1 MTLECGLKGTQ
12 KLFFL
17 NQGQAAS
24 CCRSYPESLP
34 PTLDR
39 LLQHWQQEKQQLAD
53 GVAIT
58 NCETCWK
65 HESAGLK
72 SYRNNYGMYTINTV
86 ELWLSNACNQ
96 MCSYCS
102 PKFSSTW
109 QDSIEHHGAFT
120 KVSATAHS
128 NQAIPIKSN
137 IDTNYWIDQITDY
150 IKSQPA
156 DSVNLRL
163 LGGEPLMQ
171 LKNLEKIISVAGHG
185 VRKLIIN
192 TNLNPP
198 NNKFLSMLLNT
209 VPAHKLEFSVSL
221 DATPEY
227 NHVPRAGFD
236 QARFKSNLAL
246 LQHSQ
251 VGFKFSSVVSVLGI
265 FDLPNFVAW
274 GKSNQYTMNF
284 LKINAPD
291 CLDPI
296 WLPSHVVDQIAQEF
310 GDVDPPEIFKEL
322 HQNPQKMVD
331 LKSFE
336 QYNYLSQYFSR
347 TGIVP
352 ADINNVIFQDYWSWI
367 SKKFIK

>member
-1 MTLECGLKGTQ
+1 MTLECGRKGTQ
-12 KLFFL
+12 KSFFL

-24 CCRSYPESLP
+24 CCRSYPEALP
-34 PTLDR
+34 STLDN

-65 HESAGLK
+65 HESAGLN
-72 SYRNNYGMYTINTV
+72 SYREKYGMITTNDV
-86 ELWLSNACNQ
+86 EIWLSNACNQ

-109 QDSIEHHGAFT
+109 QDSIEHHGLFT
-120 KVSATAHS
+120 KISATAQA
-128 NQAIPIKSN
+128 NQAIPIKPD
-137 IDTNYWIDQITDY
+137 IDSDYWIDQITDY

-156 DSVNLRL
+156 DSVNIKL

-171 LKNLEKIISVAGHG
+171 LKNLEKIISVAGNS
-185 VRKLIIN
+185 VRKLLIN

-198 NNKFLSMLLNT
+198 NSKFLSMLLDT
-209 VPAHKLEFSVSL
+209 APAHKLEFVVSL
-221 DATPEY
+221 DATPKY

-236 QARFKSNLAL
+236 QAKFETNLEL
-246 LQHSQ
+246 LQRHQ
-251 VGFKFSSVVSVLGI
+251 VKFKFSSVVSVLSV
-265 FDLPNFVAW
+265 FDLPNFIVW
-274 GKSNQYTMNF
+274 INSNQYFMNF
-284 LKINAPD
+284 MKINAPD

-296 WLPSHVVDQIAQEF
+296 WLPSRIVDQIAQEF
-310 GDVDPPEIFKEL
+310 GSVDHPEIFREL
-322 HQNPQKMVD
+322 HQNPQKSVD

-352 ADINNVIFQDYWSWI
+352 ADINNIIFQEYWSWI
-367 SKKFIK
+367 SKKFTK

>member
-1 MTLECGLKGTQ
+1 MTLECGRKGTQ
-12 KLFFL
+12 KSFFL

-24 CCRSYPESLP
+24 CCNSYPESLP
-34 PTLDR
+34 PTLDN
-39 LLQHWQQEKQQLAD
+39 LLQRWQQEKQQLID
-53 GVAIT
+53 GTAIT

-72 SYRNNYGMYTINTV
+72 SYRDNYGMITTNDI

-109 QDSIEHHGAFT
+109 QDNVERHGLFT
-120 KVSATAHS
+120 KVSATARA
-128 NQAIPIKSN
+128 NQNIPIKSD
-137 IDTNYWIDQITDY
+137 IDTDYWINQITDY
-150 IKSQPA
+150 IKLQPA
-156 DSVNLRL
+156 DSVNLKL

-171 LKNLEKIISVAGHG
+171 FKNLEKIISVAGNG

-198 NNKFLSMLLNT
+198 NNKFLSMLLDT
-209 VPAHKLEFSVSL
+209 MPIHKLEFVVSL
-221 DATPEY
+221 DSTPEY

-236 QARFKSNLAL
+236 QAKFESNLIL
-246 LQHSQ
+246 LQDYQ
-251 VGFKFSSVVSVLGI
+251 VKFSFSSVVSVLSV
-265 FDLPNFVAW
+265 FDLPNFIAW
-274 GKSNQYTMNF
+274 SKSHQYYVEF
-284 LKINAPD
+284 SKINTPD

-296 WLPSHVVDQIAQEF
+296 WLPSHILDQIAQEF
-310 GDVDPPEIFKEL
+310 GDVDQPEIFKEL

-352 ADINNVIFQDYWSWI
+352 ADINNVIFQEYWSWI
-367 SKKFIK
+367 SKKFTK